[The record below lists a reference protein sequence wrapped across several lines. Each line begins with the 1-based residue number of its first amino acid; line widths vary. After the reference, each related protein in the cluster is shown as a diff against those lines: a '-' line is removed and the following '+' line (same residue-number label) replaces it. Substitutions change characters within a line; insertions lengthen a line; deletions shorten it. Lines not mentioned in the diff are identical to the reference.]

1 MKKYIKTLSLT
12 LAIVC
17 LTACLPD
24 DTLFE
29 ENGSHSIVELYNLS
43 SNRSAAAAYASR
55 DLSEL
60 DYVSLA
66 ASGFEFPVIVNFTG
80 VNGAPEDV
88 TVALAIDE
96 SIVNVVGEGLYTVLP
111 APAYTLPA
119 SNTVI
124 IPKGTN
130 RVEYLIR
137 VNPGVLDDLTKTYAI
152 GIKITSASKGTIS
165 RNFSSGVYIFK
176 IE

>member
-1 MKKYIKTLSLT
+1 MKKYIKSISLA
-12 LAIVC
+12 LALVAVP
-17 LTACLPD
+17 ACLPD
-24 DTLFE
+24 DALFE

-43 SNRSAAAAYASR
+43 SNRSAAAEYASR

-60 DYVSLA
+60 DYVSISA
-66 ASGFEFPVIVNFTG
+66 EGFEFPVIVNFTG
-80 VNGAPEDV
+80 VNGTPEDV
-88 TVALAIDE
+88 TVQLAIDA
-96 SIVNVVGEGLYTVLP
+96 SIVTALEGGIYTVLP

-119 SNTVI
+119 SDTVT

-137 VNPGVLDDLTKTYAI
+137 VNPGVLEDLTQTYAI
-152 GIKITSASKGTIS
+152 GIKITGASRGTIS
-165 RNFSSGVYIFK
+165 RNFSSGAYLFK